1 MLFCKL
7 LGARKE
13 KKMKIKQYE
22 IFDDQVLIARSS
34 LFGDSLSN
42 RKTNPNHSILM
53 LNAHYVEF
61 TILPLWLESHKGKGL
76 LTEIMKSSCSSDCR
90 FLVKALKK
98 EKYKNNK
105 LMCNQTKALNNMI
118 KRVVNFKENP
128 SLNMSFDTNSIKIQ
142 SRLTSFGDISRLNK
156 DGLDHIEQIIDS
168 SAYHLAYSAGWRD
181 SKMSRFANKV
191 QASVGYLDE
200 ALEAYNLGFMPY
212 GLSKQ
217 DNLKFRL
224 LTGEAAYS
232 CPYDTKT
239 IKGCSTCE
247 IRCNGQ
253 RAISFK

>member
-1 MLFCKL
+1 
-7 LGARKE
+7 
-13 KKMKIKQYE
+13 
-22 IFDDQVLIARSS
+22 
-34 LFGDSLSN
+34 
-42 RKTNPNHSILM
+42 
-53 LNAHYVEF
+53 
-61 TILPLWLESHKGKGL
+61 
-76 LTEIMKSSCSSDCR
+76 
-90 FLVKALKK
+90 VKALKK
-98 EKYKNNK
+98 EKYKENK

-118 KRVVNFKENP
+118 KRVVRFKENP
-128 SLNMSFDTNSIKIQ
+128 RLNMSFDTSKIAIQ

-156 DGLDHIEQIIDS
+156 QGLDHIENIINS
-168 SAYHLAYSAGWRD
+168 SAYHLGYSAGWKE
-181 SKMSRFANKV
+181 SKMSRFGGKV

-200 ALEAYNLGFMPY
+200 ALEAYNLGFLPY

-253 RAISFK
+253 RAISFKG

>member
-1 MLFCKL
+1 MTF
-7 LGARKE
+7 
-13 KKMKIKQYE
+13 IKQFK
-22 IFDDQVLIARSS
+22 IFDDQVLIARSA
-34 LFGDSLSN
+34 LFGDSLTN
-42 RKTNPNHSILM
+42 RKTNPNHSIVM

-61 TILPLWLESHKGKGL
+61 TILPLWLQSHKGKGL
-76 LTEIMKSSCSSDCR
+76 LTEIMRSSCSSDCR
-90 FLVKALKK
+90 FLVNSLKK
-98 EKYKNNK
+98 ERFKGNK
-105 LMCNQTKALNNMI
+105 LHCNQNRSLNNII
-118 KRVVNFKENP
+118 KKVIKFKENT
-128 SLNMSFDTNSIKIQ
+128 SLNLSFDASKIAIQ

-156 DGLDHIEQIIDS
+156 QGLDHIEKIIES

-181 SKMSRFANKV
+181 EKMSRFGGKV

-200 ALEAYNLGFMPY
+200 ALEAYDLGFLPY
-212 GLSKQ
+212 GLSKE

-239 IKGCSTCE
+239 VKGCSTCE